1 MIRLFTLTFLCALT
15 LSLQAQQQPT
25 VGVLTMTDE
34 TLEGLTFFSP
44 FSSTR
49 AYMVDNCGNL
59 VNEWDRGTFPGLS
72 AYFLDNGLMFR
83 TFKVD
88 PVGPYTSASNAGG
101 LELVDWDNNLV
112 WQFIINNDTQLSHH
126 DAVMMPNGNI
136 LTLMWELT
144 FRDELEEMGRDPNEI
159 APQNF
164 MWSEKI
170 LELEPVGQDSANIVW
185 EWHINDHFIQDFDS
199 TKLNFGVV
207 SDHPELYDLNH
218 PSLTSGNSNET
229 RDWFHFNAIDYNPSL
244 DQILISIR
252 NSDEV
257 WIIDHSTTTE
267 EAAGHTGG
275 IYGRGGDLLYRW
287 GNPSSYKAA
296 PISDQMLFG
305 QHGVNWIQEGLDDEG
320 SILIFNNGNGKPG
333 ADCTQIEVLTPPQ
346 SAPGFYTRD
355 DMTPYGPD
363 AANTIYGDALG
374 ETFYSAFLS
383 NAFRL
388 PNGNTLINSGS
399 PGRIFEIT
407 PDREVVWEYEIP
419 VNRDTPIAQGTQP
432 RNNSTFRA
440 YKYPL
445 DFAGFDGVDVTPG
458 EPLELNPIECSLMTT
473 STGDLLE
480 EDITLSYLP
489 LSNSIQ
495 LETSLTGIQQVVLG
509 DMQGALLEL
518 HNYDQSDIL
527 LRDRFLMGTYVV
539 TLILENGET
548 ATQKIFIY

>member
-1 MIRLFTLTFLCALT
+1 MRLLIMIILYSISQ
-15 LSLQAQQQPT
+15 SLKAQQQPT
-25 VGVLTMTDE
+25 VGVLSMTGEALD
-34 TLEGLTFFSP
+34 GYTFFSP
-44 FSSTR
+44 FSSTQ

-59 VNEWDRGTFPGLS
+59 INQWDRDALPGLA
-72 AYFLDNGLMFR
+72 AYFLESGLMFR
-83 TFKVD
+83 TFKVN

-101 LELVDWDNNLV
+101 LELVDWDNNVV
-112 WQFIINNDTQLSHH
+112 WQYIINNDTQLSHH

-144 FRDELEEMGRDPNEI
+144 FREELVEMGRDPNEI

-170 LELEPVGQDSANIVW
+170 LELEPVGQDSANVVW

-229 RDWFHFNAIDYNPSL
+229 RDWFHFNAIDFNPEL

-252 NSDEV
+252 NSDEI

-275 IYGRGGDLLYRW
+275 IYGQGGDILYRW
-287 GNPSSYKAA
+287 GNPSAYKAA
-296 PISDQMLFG
+296 SIADQMLFG
-305 QHGVNWIQEGLDDEG
+305 QHGVNWITEGLDDEG

-333 ADCTQIEVLTPPQ
+333 ADCTQIEILNPPQ
-346 SAPGFYTRD
+346 SAPGFYSRE
-355 DMTPYGPD
+355 DMTPFGPIE
-363 AANTIYGDALG
+363 ANTIYGDGAG

-388 PNGNTLINSGS
+388 PNSNTLINSGS

-407 PDREVVWEYEIP
+407 PDREIVWEYEIP
-419 VNRDTPIAQGTQP
+419 VNRDSPITQGTTP
-432 RNNSTFRA
+432 RNNSSFRA

-458 EPLELNPIECSLMTT
+458 DPIELNPLECSLPTT
-473 STGDLLE
+473 STNDMQ
-480 EDITLSYLP
+480 DADVTLAYLAQTHA
-489 LSNSIQ
+489 IQ
-495 LETSLTGIQQVVLG
+495 IESSARDIQQVVIS
-509 DMQGALLEL
+509 DMQGGQIEAI
-518 HNYDQSDIL
+518 NYVQSTIP
-527 LRDRFLMGTYVV
+527 LRREYVTGVYVV
-539 TLILENGET
+539 HLIFDNGHVIAE
-548 ATQKIFIY
+548 KVFIN